1 MRLWFGI
8 EIPGVYIHP
17 THQPPLTLPQ
27 QGDRPM
33 RTVTLLLLVL
43 ILATSM
49 ASSQAKPGGIA
60 RELAMGAAS
69 TDRNIAVNPFIVM
82 DPTWL
87 LGNPAYLQHYGDYAW
102 FDIAGGTVNGYGGEN
117 VYGNQFG
124 GVNFAFGKQYSV
136 GAILSYD
143 ASVTNNLWNPLNNYI
158 LNSTRPTANPA
169 TSLGSPRPIEVF
181 EVLAA
186 ASLDNLE
193 VGAGISYGWSNQD
206 FTSTSAPPT
215 PITSDGSLKA
225 HTLGIRAGLRMD
237 FGGGSLFEGS
247 VATRFD
253 KATDKF
259 SIGGSGNGTGTSE
272 YGASATELEANV
284 RLGLKMSKRVTIV
297 PYAALRT
304 YSVEPKEAGRLVGQ
318 TETKFT
324 YKESIL
330 SMSFGLG
337 GEVKVKE
344 MYLAGGVSFAI
355 LRDKTETNTNATTTS
370 PTTTSTFSISA
381 FPVFNLGVEYPVLEW
396 LTLRGGYY
404 RALASATT
412 KTEVS
417 TGGST
422 ERSQSLGS
430 SSVNFGG
437 FGSVGGDEKGLMTLG
452 LGLKFG
458 GFALDATVSEQ
469 ALRRGLGVIGASD
482 NINTFGYCTLSY
494 CFE

>member
-1 MRLWFGI
+1 
-8 EIPGVYIHP
+8 
-17 THQPPLTLPQ
+17 
-27 QGDRPM
+27 M
-33 RTVTLLLLVL
+33 RTVTLLLLVS
-43 ILATSM
+43 ILASTIVF
-49 ASSQAKPGGIA
+49 AQAKPGGIA
-60 RELAMGAAS
+60 RELAMGAAR
-69 TDRNIAVNPFIVM
+69 TDRNIAVNPFILM

-124 GVNFAFGKQYSV
+124 GVSFAFGKQFSV

-143 ASVTNNLWNPLNNYI
+143 ASITNSLWSPLNSYI
-158 LNSTRPTANPA
+158 SGSTRPMTNPA
-169 TSLGSPRPIEVF
+169 ASIGTPRNIEVF

-186 ASLDNLE
+186 TSLDNLE

-215 PITSDGSLKA
+215 PITSDGSLGA
-225 HTLGIRAGLRMD
+225 RTFGIRAGLKMD
-237 FGGGSLFEGS
+237 LGSGSMFEGA
-247 VATRFD
+247 VAARMD

-259 SIGGSGNGTGTSE
+259 TNGGTGNGTGTSE
-272 YGASATELEANV
+272 YGASATELEANA
-284 RLGLKMSKRVTIV
+284 RLGLKMSKRFTLV
-297 PYAALRT
+297 PYFALRT
-304 YSVEPKEAGRLVGQ
+304 FSVEPKEAGRLVGQ
-318 TETKFT
+318 AETKYS

-344 MYLAGGVSFAI
+344 MYLAGGVSFA
-355 LRDKTETNTNATTTS
+355 LMRDKTETNTNATTTS
-370 PTTTSTFSISA
+370 PTTTSTLSISA
-381 FPVFNLGVEYPVLEW
+381 FPVFNLGVEYPVLDW

-404 RALASATT
+404 RALATVTS
-412 KTEVS
+412 KSEVS
-417 TGGST
+417 TGGSS
-422 ERSQSLGS
+422 ERSQSLGN
-430 SSVNFGG
+430 SSVIYGG
-437 FGSVGGDEKGLMTLG
+437 FSSIGSDENGLMTLG